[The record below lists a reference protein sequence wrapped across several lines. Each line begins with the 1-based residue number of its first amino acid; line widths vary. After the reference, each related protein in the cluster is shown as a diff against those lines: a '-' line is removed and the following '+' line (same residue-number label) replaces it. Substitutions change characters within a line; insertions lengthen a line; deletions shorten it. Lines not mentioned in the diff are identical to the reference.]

1 MKIAKD
7 AQLIG
12 LNDTFLYSKRAN
24 IASKD
29 LQSLK
34 EEQLKAEDFL
44 NILSSNEGIR
54 VIFQDEQSSNF
65 VSLNLSKT
73 NFTRILKHFNQV
85 DNYFLREDGTI
96 RLNAQAQNFVA
107 GWFKNIAYDL
117 NYLKAD
123 ADKNGLIQGKE
134 NEKLYLYDDISY
146 TPDNSK
152 GGPNELVR
160 QIYLRGGGSKSPV
173 DDEQERDLESAL
185 NAVLSFDKNTD
196 GRISILELEGS
207 KEQILA
213 KAELLFDTSSSISQ
227 EILEK
232 LKRRAKEVENAND
245 EAQSENDSVNI
256 KEKALEQGLS
266 ALNMQEL
273 LKLKEKYP
281 DEYENL
287 KQKDLQNLSQNLSQ
301 DLLSQYQSLKI
312 IDKLV

>member
-1 MKIAKD
+1 MKIGKD

-85 DNYFLREDGTI
+85 DNYFLREDGAI

-146 TPDNSK
+146 TPDNPK
-152 GGPNELVR
+152 GKANELIR
-160 QIYLRGGGSKSPV
+160 SKCLKYA
-173 DDEQERDLESAL
+173 RA
-185 NAVLSFDKNTD
+185 F
-196 GRISILELEGS
+196 
-207 KEQILA
+207 
-213 KAELLFDTSSSISQ
+213 KA
-227 EILEK
+227 
-232 LKRRAKEVENAND
+232 
-245 EAQSENDSVNI
+245 
-256 KEKALEQGLS
+256 
-266 ALNMQEL
+266 
-273 LKLKEKYP
+273 
-281 DEYENL
+281 
-287 KQKDLQNLSQNLSQ
+287 
-301 DLLSQYQSLKI
+301 
-312 IDKLV
+312 